1 MAYVMFQISPLY
13 SHLCGVLNAV
23 VITVLVMLI
32 LTLSW
37 VHVVLSLLVGA
48 LSGWLIAGLSL
59 KDTLDAFQTGLANGA
74 QIALSYVM
82 LGAFDMAIA

>member
-1 MAYVMFQISPLY
+1 MSLRFKPAINPPDKAST
-13 SHLCGVLNAV
+13 NKR
-23 VITVLVMLI
+23 
-32 LTLSW
+32 
-37 VHVVLSLLVGA
+37 LLVDA
-48 LSGWLIAGLSL
+48 LSGGLIAGLNL